1 MKKEVDAR
9 GLSCPMPLIQT
20 KKALEAM
27 EKGSVVTTVDNA
39 TAKEN
44 ISKYAKSMNYPCYVL
59 ENPGEFVIEIQKG
72 EGAGDKPAPQETR
85 QAPVE
90 ESALSPA
97 GDLVIMVSRDTMG
110 SGSDEL
116 GRILMKGYLYALTEV
131 EPLPKTLIFVNG
143 GVKLTCTGSESLEN
157 LRNLEE
163 RGVEILSCG
172 TCLDYFKLKSDLA
185 VGGVSN
191 MYTIVEHLNG
201 AGNTCQI

>member
-44 ISKYAKSMNYPCYVL
+44 ISKFAKSMHYPCHVM

-72 EGAGDKPAPQETR
+72 QEETEAVSVPESQPETL
-85 QAPVE
+85 QAPVDLP
-90 ESALSPA
+90 SS
-97 GDLVIMVSRDTMG
+97 DLVIMVSKDTMG
-110 SGSDEL
+110 SGSEEL

-131 EPLPKTLIFVNG
+131 DPLPNTLIFVNG
-143 GVKLTCTGSESLEN
+143 GVRLTCQGSESLED
-157 LRNLEE
+157 LRRLEE

-201 AGNTCQI
+201 VGNTYQI